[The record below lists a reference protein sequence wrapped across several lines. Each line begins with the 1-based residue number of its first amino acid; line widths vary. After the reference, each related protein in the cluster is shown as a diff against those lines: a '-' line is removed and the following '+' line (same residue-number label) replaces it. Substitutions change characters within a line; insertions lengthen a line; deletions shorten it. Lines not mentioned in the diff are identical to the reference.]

1 MVSVK
6 FPTDID
12 RLVDQDPLGSEPS
25 VRMACHLRWLA
36 VSWQNFNGKIHGSAI
51 ADRSRFALF

>member
-1 MVSVK
+1 VDRCFAWADLGKMVSVK

-25 VRMACHLRWLA
+25 VRMACHLR
-36 VSWQNFNGKIHGSAI
+36 
-51 ADRSRFALF
+51 